1 MRKLTEKQAWYMVA
15 ERLVD
20 PTYRRGSGLCW
31 ELRRLFWEDAITRDL
46 YETMKAHCQSYI
58 VPEEAWE
65 NYWAY
70 PQGEEREARILA
82 ALFFAE
88 MA

>member
-1 MRKLTEKQAWYMVA
+1 MRKLTEKQAWRMVA
-15 ERLVD
+15 EKLAD
-20 PTYRRGSGLCW
+20 PTYRLDAGLCW
-31 ELRRLFWEDAITRDL
+31 ELNLLFREDGMTRDL
-46 YETMKAHCQSYI
+46 YEKMKEHCQSYI
-58 VPEEAWE
+58 VPEEAWRDH
-65 NYWAY
+65 WAY